1 MCAPW
6 WISCA
11 NSRCSVKH
19 KALIIGGG
27 ISGLSAAYYLSK
39 AGIRPTLL
47 ERKSRPG
54 GVIQTSV
61 QQGCVLEEGPDG
73 FLGAKPWA
81 MNLIREL
88 GLADQV
94 IGSNDHS
101 RITYIVKNGKLVR
114 MPAGLM
120 MMVPTKILPIAMT
133 PLLSWN
139 AKVRMGLELLRRPK
153 GPQPDRSVYDFLLDH
168 YGQESIDY
176 LADPLLAGVYGGD
189 PREMSVNSVLA
200 RFVDLETKYG
210 SLTRGAIAQRSPKVA
225 SPAPFLQT
233 LKGGLG
239 QLIEALRPSADVIHT
254 NAESLEQISDGFR
267 VRAEGDWLE
276 AEHVVIATPAQDGA
290 QLLAA
295 SEPELSRLLACIP
308 YTTSITL
315 ALGYRK
321 ATFDHPLNG
330 HGFLVPKK
338 ERKYIFGCTWVGN
351 KFNHRVPAD
360 MVVLRCFLG
369 GGAMPLSDEA
379 LVGAAR
385 TELRGFMNLE
395 AEPVFQLVA
404 RWPNSMA
411 QYTVGHEKRVARIE
425 EIVRAIPGLYL
436 AGNAYHGIGVPD
448 CVRMGQEAATRIIA
462 GYAPAGHEPAG
473 YKPALRPA

>member
-1 MCAPW
+1 V
-6 WISCA
+6 
-11 NSRCSVKH
+11 RQ

-47 ERKSRPG
+47 ERKPRVG

-61 QQGCVLEEGPDG
+61 VQGCVLEEGPDG

-88 GLADQV
+88 GMADQV

-101 RITYIVKNGKLVR
+101 RITYIVKKGKLVR
-114 MPAGLM
+114 MPEGLM
-120 MMVPTKILPIAMT
+120 MMVPTKIMPIVRT
-133 PLLSWN
+133 PLLGWGT
-139 AKVRMGLELLRRPK
+139 KIRMGLELLRRPK
-153 GPQPDRSVYDFLLDH
+153 GPQPDRSVHDFLLDH

-176 LADPLLAGVYGGD
+176 LAEPLLAGVYGGD

-200 RFVDLETKYG
+200 RFVDLESKYG
-210 SLTRGAIAQRSPKVA
+210 SLTRGALAERNPKAAGA
-225 SPAPFLQT
+225 SPFLQT

-239 QLIEALRPSADVIHT
+239 QLIEALRPSADVIH
-254 NAESLEQISDGFR
+254 AEAEAVQQISEGFR
-267 VRAEGDWLE
+267 VRVRGDWLE
-276 AEHVVIATPAQDGA
+276 SEHVVLATPAHEAPVGPLNAELSD
-290 QLLAA
+290 LLAG
-295 SEPELSRLLACIP
+295 IP
-308 YTTSITL
+308 YSTSITL

-351 KFNHRVPAD
+351 KFDYRVPDD

-369 GGAMPLSDEA
+369 ANAMPLSDEA

-385 TELRGFMNLE
+385 AELRSIMGAE
-395 AEPVFQLVA
+395 AEPVFHNIA

-411 QYTVGHEKRVARIE
+411 QYAVGHEKRVARIE
-425 EIVRAIPGLYL
+425 ELVRTIPGLYL
-436 AGNAYHGIGVPD
+436 AGNAYHGIGIPD
-448 CVRMGQEAATRIIA
+448 CVRMGQEAATAIIS
-462 GYAPAGHEPAG
+462 GYEAAG
-473 YKPALRPA
+473 YKPALYTQKPQPA